1 MMPSLADLIE
11 QYIKKL
17 IQESEDRVVEIQRNE
32 LAEKLRCVPS
42 QINYVLATRFT
53 LEHGYLIESRRGGGG
68 YIRII
73 KIADQDR
80 EAFYQRIFEAI
91 GDAVSE
97 SKAREI
103 IKALYEAGSIT
114 EREKRLLTIAVDR
127 KVLQVPLPY
136 RDELRALLLKS
147 MIAGVLN
154 AEEGN

>member
-1 MMPSLADLIE
+1 MPSLADLIE

-17 IQESEDRVVEIQRNE
+17 IHESEDRAVEIQRNE

-73 KIADQDR
+73 KIAEHDQ

-91 GDAVSE
+91 GDAISE

-103 IKALYEAGSIT
+103 IKALYESGSINDK
-114 EREKRLLTIAVDR
+114 ERKIFNSVVDR

-136 RDELRALLLKS
+136 RDELRARLLKS
-147 MIAGVLN
+147 MLAGVLY